1 MINILLVDDQALI
14 RRGFAML
21 LSAEPEFTV
30 VGEAA
35 DGEAAV
41 AQARALKPDVILM
54 DIRMPGRDGIWATEQ
69 IISAGLCARILVL
82 TTFDLDEYAFAALQ
96 AGASGFLLKSVRP
109 EEIISAIHSVY
120 LGDAVVSPRIT
131 RKLLEL
137 HTARPGGS
145 AAGAAGADSA
155 VGAAGQEL
163 LVGRGAAAAPLLPDD
178 GAARTD
184 GLAAARQRV
193 AELTSREM
201 EVLLAVAGGLSN
213 AELAKQFFLTE
224 ATIKTHVGRI
234 LMKLQVRDRVQAV
247 VLAYQLGLVD

>member
-1 MINILLVDDQALI
+1 MIKIMLVDDQPLI

-21 LSAEPEFTV
+21 LSAEADFEV

-35 DGEAAV
+35 DGEEALLQ
-41 AQARALKPDVILM
+41 AQELRPDVILM

-69 IISAGLCARILVL
+69 IISAGLCSRVLVL

-109 EEIISAIHSVY
+109 EELLSAIRSVY

-131 RKLLEL
+131 RKLLEM
-137 HTARPGGS
+137 HAQRP
-145 AAGAAGADSA
+145 DSA
-155 VGAAGQEL
+155 TPVDS
-163 LVGRGAAAAPLLPDD
+163 PDLPDD
-178 GAARTD
+178 GAPRADELAKARK
-184 GLAAARQRV
+184 RV
-193 AELTSREM
+193 AELTSREL

-213 AELAKQFFLTE
+213 AELAQQFFLSE

-247 VLAYQLGLVD
+247 ILAYQLGLVA

>member
-21 LSAEPEFTV
+21 LSAEPELKV
-30 VGEAA
+30 VGEAS
-35 DGEAAV
+35 DGEQAV
-41 AQARALKPDVILM
+41 AQARELKPDVILM

-82 TTFDLDEYAFAALQ
+82 TTFDLDEYAFSALQ

-109 EEIISAIHSVY
+109 EELISAIHSVY
-120 LGDAVVSPRIT
+120 QGDAVVSPRIT
-131 RKLLEL
+131 RRLIEL
-137 HTARPGGS
+137 HAARPGGVGS
-145 AAGAAGADSA
+145 AGAPATPD
-155 VGAAGQEL
+155 
-163 LVGRGAAAAPLLPDD
+163 LPDD
-178 GAARTD
+178 GAART
-184 GLAAARQRV
+184 GELAAARQRV

-201 EVLLAVAGGLSN
+201 EVLLAVAAGRSN
-213 AELAKQFFLTE
+213 AELAQEFFLSE

>member
-21 LSAEPEFTV
+21 LSAEPELKV
-30 VGEAA
+30 VGEAS
-35 DGEAAV
+35 DGEQAV
-41 AQARALKPDVILM
+41 AQARELKPDVILM

-82 TTFDLDEYAFAALQ
+82 TTFDLDEYAFSALQ

-109 EEIISAIHSVY
+109 EELISAIHSVY
-120 LGDAVVSPRIT
+120 QGDAVVSPRIT
-131 RKLLEL
+131 RRLIEL
-137 HTARPGGS
+137 HAARPNGTVAPVS
-145 AAGAAGADSA
+145 AD
-155 VGAAGQEL
+155 
-163 LVGRGAAAAPLLPDD
+163 LPDD
-178 GAARTD
+178 GAARAD
-184 GLAAARQRV
+184 QLAAARQRV

-201 EVLLAVAGGLSN
+201 EVLLAVAAGRSN
-213 AELAKQFFLTE
+213 AELAQEFFLSE

>member
-1 MINILLVDDQALI
+1 MIRILLVDDQALI

-82 TTFDLDEYAFAALQ
+82 TTFDLDEYALAALQ

-109 EEIISAIHSVY
+109 EEIVSAIHSVY
-120 LGDAVVSPRIT
+120 AGDAVVSPRIT

-137 HTARPGGS
+137 YAARPGG
-145 AAGAAGADSA
+145 ADSP
-155 VGAAGQEL
+155 
-163 LVGRGAAAAPLLPDD
+163 AAPVSTDLPDD
-178 GAARTD
+178 GAARAD
-184 GLAAARQRV
+184 ELAAARQRV

-201 EVLLAVAGGLSN
+201 EVLLAVACGLSN
-213 AELAKQFFLTE
+213 AELAKQFFLSE

>member
-1 MINILLVDDQALI
+1 MIRILLVDDQALI

-137 HTARPGGS
+137 HTARPGG
-145 AAGAAGADSA
+145 
-155 VGAAGQEL
+155 
-163 LVGRGAAAAPLLPDD
+163 AAPGAGGTVRRGSTGLSDLPDD
-178 GAARTD
+178 GAARANE
-184 GLAAARQRV
+184 LAAARQRV

-201 EVLLAVAGGLSN
+201 EVLLAVAAGRSN
-213 AELAKQFFLTE
+213 AELAQEFFLSE
-224 ATIKTHVGRI
+224 ATIKTHLGRI